1 MRTARPLYQPRTKS
15 IDQQK
20 LELDRSKH
28 VHQILQTH
36 EARFGQILT
45 WLFTSQGLLGAAYA
59 YLKSQVAASQA
70 LNRIESFKAARG
82 LLQAFPYFALIACG
96 AILLALWS
104 AAAANRQFRLQHAS
118 DPYLLTHQLAEAWP
132 VATVVIAGLFTY
144 GWLVVLPTLP

>member
-70 LNRIESFKAARG
+70 LNRVESFKAARG
-82 LLQAFPYFALIACG
+82 LLQAFPYFASLPAGPSFWLCG
-96 AILLALWS
+96 
-104 AAAANRQFRLQHAS
+104 QLQRRTGS
-118 DPYLLTHQLAEAWP
+118 FDFNTRPIRTFSRTSSQKPGRWQP
-132 VATVVIAGLFTY
+132 
-144 GWLVVLPTLP
+144 